1 MYKSCLLF
9 LILNVLLN
17 LMTPSS
23 VAARTMSEQ
32 HITEQQLGINYQELL
47 NKHKLTGV
55 SVAIVDNYRIV
66 ARHVAGEKS
75 VGTGDL
81 IDVKTAFSTASMSKP
96 VTATIAAMLAEK
108 GVIDWDMPVNHYL
121 TRWQLAES
129 DFTQDRPVTIRDL
142 LTHTAGTSQSG
153 YADFYQGDD
162 NIPTLMDT
170 LNGKNLPR
178 YEKPVHVRAPVGEK
192 WDYSGGGYVVVQ
204 AAIEDIT
211 QKTLQQLA
219 KTMLFD
225 PLNMTHTTMYQPD
238 SPKFL
243 ANVAKVHNDDQQVIK
258 TGLPICP
265 QIAPSGMWSTP
276 SDLAN
281 FLIDYQMALAGK
293 PSRVISPKVAAMT
306 TQIHT
311 LNTINGMSA
320 GWFRL
325 EADGNLDWFSH
336 GGSNTGTGG
345 EMRATMEGGRALV
358 ILGNGGNGARIPVI
372 KTIKKTTIEQLGWSQ
387 SLSLEPDNS
396 PLPQTLVSQWVG
408 EYKQPFAFLKEPAV
422 VTAEEGKL
430 YISGMMKLWHAPEK
444 YALIYVGD
452 GKFTID
458 EMAGELSL
466 KVNPDDKR
474 TYLVRTR
481 EGTTLLDYSM
491 LKL

>member
-1 MYKSCLLF
+1 MYKPCLPVLVLSVLF
-9 LILNVLLN
+9 N
-17 LMTPSS
+17 LTPPSHV
-23 VAARTMSEQ
+23 VAKTMSVQ
-32 HITEQQLGINYQELL
+32 HITEQQLGVNYHELL
-47 NKHKLTGV
+47 NEHKLTGV
-55 SVAIVDNYRIV
+55 SVAIVDNYQIV

-81 IDVKTAFSTASMSKP
+81 IDAETAFSTASMSKP

-121 TRWQLAES
+121 TRWKLAEN
-129 DFTQDRPVTIRDL
+129 DFTQERPVTIRDL

-178 YEKPVHVRAPVGEK
+178 YDKPVHVQAPVGEE

-204 AAIEDIT
+204 AAIEDTT

-225 PLNMTHTTMYQPD
+225 PLNMTHTTMYQPG
-238 SPKFL
+238 SPEFL
-243 ANVAKVHNDDQQVIK
+243 TNVAKVHDDDQQVIK

-293 PSRVISPKVAAMT
+293 PTRVISPKVAAMT

-311 LNTINGMSA
+311 LSTVNGMSA
-320 GWFRL
+320 GWFRGD
-325 EADGNLDWFSH
+325 ADGNLDWFSH

-358 ILGNGGNGARIPVI
+358 ILGNGGNGARMPVI
-372 KTIKKTTIEQLGWSQ
+372 DAIRKTTIEQLGWSQ
-387 SLSLEPDNS
+387 SLPLEPDNS
-396 PLPQTLVSQWVG
+396 PLPQALISQWVG

-422 VTAEEGKL
+422 VTAEGGKL
-430 YISGMMKLWHAPEK
+430 YISGMMIMAQRPEK

-481 EGTTLLDYSM
+481 AGTNLSDYSM